1 MSLNKRLLHHFDHCL
16 NCETSLAKENYFCPQ
31 CGQKRTTGRISFR
44 QLILQFFEDTINWD
58 ARLFRTIRVLFV
70 PGKLTEEF
78 FLGRQVPYWQPL
90 RLFLFLAALQMLVV
104 NASLNNVN
112 EKIKNLNENTKES
125 AIEYVVLK
133 KMDSLKT
140 VASSGFSNKKNAVAA
155 MDSLLNAYIY
165 PERFNNRQISDN
177 LIEAKVDSFKNAF
190 LQEIAKEN
198 ESIDSTELAEE
209 LEDFKKKLVKNAKKI
224 DDKSD
229 NLTSDYIDI
238 DFVKIDGQPDIEPM
252 EKKSDKGGWKI
263 GYKPGKSDELVDI
276 NFNNK
281 PTKSNGFRIKKAD
294 FLHLPVDSIITKY
307 KVNGFFNQI
316 LAKQSIKAMRDGKD
330 IIQFFISQLSW
341 MLIIMMPFFALFLE
355 LVNRPYYYVEHVIFS
370 FHCHSMLFLLISLVF
385 FFNHKII
392 PEYTTVHGILNS
404 LVLFYLIFYFYKA
417 MRRVYKQNRFIT
429 LLKYG
434 FLMLSYFISMSFA
447 LIITFLVSFVFF

>member
-1 MSLNKRLLHHFDHCL
+1 MSLNKRLLHQFDHCL
-16 NCETSLAKENYFCPQ
+16 NCETTLAKENYFCPQ

-44 QLILQFFEDTINWD
+44 QLIIQFFEDTINWD

-78 FLGRQVPYWQPL
+78 FSGRQVPYWQPL
-90 RLFLFLAALQMLVV
+90 RLFLFLAAVQMIVV
-104 NASLNNVN
+104 NANFDNVN
-112 EKIKNLNENTKES
+112 QKIQNMNEGIKEV
-125 AIEYVVLK
+125 ALEYIVLK
-133 KMDSLKT
+133 KLDSLKT
-140 VASSGFSNKKNAVAA
+140 LASSGFGNKKVAIAA
-155 MDSLLNAYIY
+155 MDSLLSAYIH
-165 PERFNNRQISDN
+165 PEKFSKRQISN
-177 LIEAKVDSFKNAF
+177 KFIETKVDSFKNAF
-190 LQEIAKEN
+190 LKEIEQEGET
-198 ESIDSTELAEE
+198 IDSTELAQE
-209 LEDFKKKLVKNAKKI
+209 LEDFKSKLIKTTQKI
-224 DDKSD
+224 DNKADD
-229 NLTSDYIDI
+229 LTSDYIEI
-238 DFVKIDGQPDIEPM
+238 PLVKVDGQPNIELFDD
-252 EKKSDKGGWKI
+252 KSESNNWNI
-263 GYKPGKSDELVDI
+263 GYTEKSKGAFDI
-276 NFNNK
+276 DLGDK
-281 PTKSNGFRIKKAD
+281 PTKSNGFRITKSD

-307 KVNGFFNQI
+307 KINGAFNQI

-330 IIQFFISQLSW
+330 IVQFFISQLSW

-370 FHCHSMLFLLISLVF
+370 FHCHSLLFLLISLVF

-404 LVLFYLIFYFYKA
+404 FVLFYLIFYFYKA